1 MDKDLKNNVYNHLEK
16 FAKNLKFERES
27 RHLTQKDVADKLG
40 IKTQSYQAYEGG
52 ISLPTTENL
61 IKLSLIFDLS
71 LDELFEI
78 K

>member
-1 MDKDLKNNVYNHLEK
+1 MKKHIYLGSKALVENRK
-16 FAKNLKFERES
+16 T

-52 ISLPTTENL
+52 ISLPPTENL
-61 IKLSLIFDLS
+61 IKLTLIFDLS